1 MADDPTLQTEL
12 TTADVEEYLRVG
24 PDDVPDE
31 ATIQGLMLAAEGY
44 LLNAGC
50 LLSTGDALAQL
61 AEKMLVSH
69 WYENREPVGIATK
82 LAYGLNGI
90 ITQLQLMNPNNIIPD
105 DQEGGDSLESGASS
119 Q

>member
-1 MADDPTLQTEL
+1 MADPTMQTGL
-12 TTADVEEYLRVG
+12 TTAQAEEYLRVG

-44 LLNAGC
+44 LLKAGC
-50 LLSTGDALAQL
+50 LLSADDELAKL
-61 AEKMLVSH
+61 AEKMLISH

-82 LAYGLNGI
+82 LAYGLNAI
-90 ITQLQLMNPNNIIPD
+90 ITQLQLSNPDNVIDD
-105 DQEGGDSLESGASS
+105 DQGGGDSLESGTSS